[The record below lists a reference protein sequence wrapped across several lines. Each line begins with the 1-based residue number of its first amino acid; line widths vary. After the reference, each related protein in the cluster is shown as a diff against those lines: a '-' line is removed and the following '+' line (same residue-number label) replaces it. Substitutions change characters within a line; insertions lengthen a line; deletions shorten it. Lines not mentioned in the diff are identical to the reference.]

1 MGKKSIKG
9 DIVHWS
15 RDSHGEIV
23 VADDGGLRSLYFGDI
38 LQSSIGLDSPETLI
52 EDYNRAMM
60 SALIFRDNPRKVL
73 LIGLG
78 GCSLIH
84 FLLNAFPE
92 CTIDAVEIRQ
102 KVIDLAH
109 DFFLLP
115 RRNSHLGIFL
125 AAGHDFMRRPRNGG
139 NRYDLIIIDAFD
151 EDGPAASL
159 LEKDFLASCRASL
172 NEGGIFAINLW
183 SRPKD
188 NFPSV
193 YDSLR
198 QAFGNIT
205 LKLLLGE
212 AYWNAL
218 AFGSNSGELFLD
230 LPSYRPGARER
241 QRKYG
246 IDFPK
251 YLKFLYWQNFQ

>member
-1 MGKKSIKG
+1 MGEKKIKG

-15 RDSHGEIV
+15 RDRHGEFV
-23 VADDGGLRSLYFGDI
+23 VADKGGVRSLYFGDI
-38 LQSSIGLDSPETLI
+38 LQSSIGLDRPGTLI

-60 SALIFRDNPRKVL
+60 SALIFRDNPGTVL

-78 GCSLIH
+78 GCSLVH

-92 CTIDAVEIRQ
+92 CTIDVVEIRQ
-102 KVIDLAH
+102 KVIALAH

-115 RRNSHLGIFL
+115 RVNSHLGIFH
-125 AAGHDFMRRPRNGG
+125 AAGQDFIRQQRNRG

-151 EDGPAASL
+151 EDGPAVSL
-159 LEKDFLASCRASL
+159 LEKDFLASCRDSL

-193 YDSLR
+193 YETLR
-198 QAFGNIT
+198 QAFVDIA

-218 AFGSNSGELFLD
+218 VFGSNDPEIFLD
-230 LPSYRPGARER
+230 LPSYRPAAR
-241 QRKYG
+241 QRQREYG